1 MRTTNKSINLSSF
14 KLLYLIFIFCFLFLV
29 GKLFYI
35 QVWGYSEYKQ
45 KALDQQLTKEKIE
58 FKRGEIISSDGF
70 VLATNN
76 VTYNLIANPGVIKD
90 VPDFLNKIVSV
101 ISFKSDVE
109 KSDFI
114 KNSQPLFKSNL
125 FYLILKK
132 GLTQDEKDSLES
144 LKLSSIYFEKEVKR
158 FYPEGNLASSVLGFV
173 ASSETENQKGY
184 YGIEGRN
191 DKLLKGREG
200 RVIYERGADGQVILY
215 GNYDK
220 QDSINGDSLV
230 LTIDRSIQYIIEQN
244 LKKGVEHYGAK
255 SGQIIVMD
263 PTTGDILGM
272 ANYPNFD
279 PYDPYKEFLD
289 EAKTTKSEVKNRC
302 ISDNIEPGSVIKPLT
317 VAAAI
322 DLGKI
327 TGSYEYD
334 DNGPET
340 YSGFEVNNW
349 DKKHLGHMDLTLLLQ
364 KSNNIGAAKIGMLV
378 GSDNLKDY
386 FNKLGFGRSTDVDLE
401 GEERGYIKP
410 DFWSDIDIVSASFGQ
425 GFTATPLQVL
435 ESYTVFP
442 NNGNLIRPKI
452 IKTIK
457 KVDGTEVKYPNIIE
471 KGVLKPE
478 TAKFM
483 DELLTKSVKGNESKY
498 YNIKNFNIAGKTG
511 TAQIAKN
518 GKYLE
523 TQTNALFV
531 GYLST
536 SKKFSMVVRLEE
548 PTSSTYAAETAVP
561 LWMDTASELIKYF
574 NMPPDINN

>member
-1 MRTTNKSINLSSF
+1 MRTTNKSLNLSSF
-14 KLLYLIFIFCFLFLV
+14 KLLYLIFTFCFLFLV
-29 GKLFYI
+29 GKLFLI

-76 VTYNLIANPGVIKD
+76 VTYNLIANPSVIKD

-101 ISFKSDVE
+101 ISFKSDEE

-289 EAKTTKSEVKNRC
+289 EAKTIKSEVKNRC

-327 TGSYEYD
+327 TGAYEYD

-410 DFWSDIDIVSASFGQ
+410 DFWSDIDIASASFGQ

-457 KVDGTEVKYPNIIE
+457 KVDGKEVKYPNIIE

-483 DELLTKSVKGNESKY
+483 DELLTRSVKGNESKY

-574 NMPPDINN
+574 NLPPDINN

>member
-29 GKLFYI
+29 GKLFLI

-76 VTYNLIANPGVIKD
+76 VTYNLIANPSVIKD

-101 ISFKSDVE
+101 ISFKSNEE

-289 EAKTTKSEVKNRC
+289 DDKKIKSEVKNRC

-327 TGSYEYD
+327 TGAYEYD

-340 YSGFEVNNW
+340 YSGFEVTNW

-386 FNKLGFGRSTDVDLE
+386 FNRLGFGRSTDVDLE

-435 ESYTVFP
+435 ESYTVFS

-457 KVDGTEVKYPNIIE
+457 KVDDIEVKYPNIIE

-483 DELLTKSVKGNESKY
+483 DELLTRSVKGNESKY

-574 NMPPDINN
+574 NLPPDINN